1 MTHARPDYP
10 TLQSIGWPWPGP
22 PEEAAWQAVFAAHP
36 QALPARVV
44 EQHRTGYVVAD
55 TPEASLKAES
65 LPEWQRPRF
74 PSHERAA
81 VGDWV
86 LMDGKRIVALLPRR
100 TSIKRGRPASI
111 TTSR

>member
-1 MTHARPDYP
+1 MASQLELPHERHIPRLPHPPIHWLA
-10 TLQSIGWPWPGP
+10 LAGP

-81 VGDWV
+81 VGDWC
-86 LMDGKRIVALLPRR
+86 
-100 TSIKRGRPASI
+100 
-111 TTSR
+111 